1 MTGRLRFYDP
11 PTAWGVVLGDDGQL
25 YMIVGQ
31 PTSGVPFRLGERIR
45 FEPAP
50 GPGGPRATGVQRL
63 DVIKGVVT
71 IGGPR

>member
-1 MTGRLRFYDP
+1 MTGRLRFYDS

-25 YMIVGQ
+25 YMIQGQ
-31 PTSGVPFRLGERIR
+31 PASGMPLRLGERVR

-63 DVIKGVVT
+63 DAAKG
-71 IGGPR
+71 R

>member
-1 MTGRLRFYDP
+1 MTGRLRFYDL

-45 FEPAP
+45 FEPVP

-63 DVIKGVVT
+63 DAVKGAAT
-71 IGGPR
+71 GTR